1 MIPFQYHRAGEIPDA
16 VRAGAEPGAQF
27 LAGGTVLLDLMKLG
41 AMQPATL
48 VQIGDLRRAHGAI
61 TADADGL
68 HIGGLARMAELGD
81 SPDALRDWPAVAQ
94 AIRAAASAQL
104 RNMASIAGTILQRT
118 RCSYFRDPSWR
129 ACNKR
134 ELGTGCAA
142 IGGSNRLQAVLGTSE
157 HCIASY
163 PGDLANVLAAF
174 GATVDLVS
182 GEGPRTMP
190 LEDLHRLPEDRP
202 DIETNLRPG
211 EIITAVHVPRAPW
224 ARRSLYLKVRDR
236 DSYAFALASAAVGL
250 DMDGG
255 TVRHARIG
263 LGGVA
268 TKPWRSHE
276 AEAALA
282 GQMLTEQSAERAA
295 EAAFAGARVD
305 TENAYKPELG
315 RRTLVRAL
323 LAAAQLEN

>member
-41 AMQPATL
+41 AMQPTTL

-68 HIGGLARMAELGD
+68 HIGGLARMSELGD

-134 ELGTGCAA
+134 EPGTGCAA

-182 GEGPRTMP
+182 GEGARTMP

-211 EIITAVHVPRAPW
+211 EDHHRRTRA
-224 ARRSLYLKVRDR
+224 ARPLGQ
-236 DSYAFALASAAVGL
+236 ALAVSQGAGSRLLRLRAGL
-250 DMDGG
+250 RRCRPGHG
-255 TVRHARIG
+255 WRHGARG
-263 LGGVA
+263 AYRPGRRG
-268 TKPWRSHE
+268 HE
-276 AEAALA
+276 ALALA
-282 GQMLTEQSAERAA
+282 
-295 EAAFAGARVD
+295 
-305 TENAYKPELG
+305 
-315 RRTLVRAL
+315 
-323 LAAAQLEN
+323 

>member
-41 AMQPATL
+41 AMQPTTL

-68 HIGGLARMAELGD
+68 HIGGLARMSELGD

-134 ELGTGCAA
+134 EPGTGCAA

-182 GEGPRTMP
+182 GEGARTMP

-255 TVRHARIG
+255 TVREARIG